1 MNKISSKIIISA
13 LFVFLLAVSITPVFA
28 QDGPNLGFNYAANL
42 ELQTQNGD
50 VRDAAISII
59 RYLMTFLGIIATVI
73 ILLGGFRWLTA
84 AGNEDRIAEAKKT
97 IIAGIIGLIIILAAF
112 AIVTFVVQV
121 TQDSVLGAP

>member
-1 MNKISSKIIISA
+1 MKKILKNLVVFSFIFVMSA
-13 LFVFLLAVSITPVFA
+13 SIALPAMAAGDVIGIQYATQFGLNA
-28 QDGPNLGFNYAANL
+28 QR
-42 ELQTQNGD
+42 GD
-50 VRDAAISII
+50 VREQAVEII

-112 AIVTFVVQV
+112 AIVTFVVNI
-121 TQDSVLGAP
+121 TNNSLN